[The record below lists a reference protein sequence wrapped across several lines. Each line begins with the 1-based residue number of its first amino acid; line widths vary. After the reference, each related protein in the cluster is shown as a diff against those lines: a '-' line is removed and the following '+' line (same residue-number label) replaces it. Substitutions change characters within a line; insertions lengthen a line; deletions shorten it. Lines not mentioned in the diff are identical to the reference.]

1 MRRSESDVS
10 GFFADLYGWVG
21 SATFGVS
28 MSIASSMVMRSV
40 AVMAVTFG
48 WSRSVR
54 SMGPNPVRSQSGDS
68 FGKALV
74 MFPMAVHTGSLWRAM
89 NPSPRFAAA

>member
-28 MSIASSMVMRSV
+28 RSIASSMVMRSV

-48 WSRSVR
+48 WSFSER
-54 SMGPNPVRSQSGDS
+54 SMVPEPVSSQSGES
-68 FGKALV
+68 CG
-74 MFPMAVHTGSLWRAM
+74 
-89 NPSPRFAAA
+89 